1 MWSLAQQVDDKIS
14 LVVISA
20 NQQRPIRTRM
30 WQPQPTQ
37 RNVSLSGRL
46 RLAFLHTTRF
56 IHWSRLAS
64 AAFAISTPSGPVHA
78 L

>member
-1 MWSLAQQVDDKIS
+1 MWSLAQQVDDSIS

-20 NQQRPIRTRM
+20 NQQRTIRTRM

-37 RNVSLSGRL
+37 RPIKTRHVSLSGRL
-46 RLAFLHTTRF
+46 GLAFPHTTRC

-64 AAFAISTPSGPVHA
+64 IYTCEEVV
-78 L
+78 